1 MAKVR
6 WAGEGS
12 KIGSLPSHPLLLLR
26 GVDAR
31 APHDPEKPFSV
42 KTDIS
47 SPETKS
53 LFNSKNALFSEFGRR
68 QSEIEVFVPIE
79 GPSHRR
85 LTQTQRRG

>member
-12 KIGSLPSHPLLLLR
+12 KIGSFPSHPLLLLR

-31 APHDPEKPFSV
+31 ALHDPEKPFSV

-47 SPETKS
+47 S

-68 QSEIEVFVPIE
+68 QSEIEVLVPIE
-79 GPSHRR
+79 EPSHHR
-85 LTQTQRRG
+85 LTQTQIRG